1 MTFAKADFMIAGLAA
16 PAVLNFMVRWTECL
30 HGDGS
35 LRDTLLAFSDLANAE
50 VLHLHRVN
58 AQTGA
63 QRSISTL
70 DRHASHGARPL
81 TRAHGLALVGQTAS
95 RAKPGTLWS
104 MTELDRDDAAQLDAG
119 VMNWM
124 TDRRLRDAH
133 VVVLS
138 ADADQTDLLEFYQTF
153 PLERARRA
161 GLELLASAMAEA
173 WGRRPEGRIARI
185 LRAAPALTARL
196 GQGQTNA
203 HPLSANNPLSLTP
216 AELRVCSMMQAG
228 QHLSEISKMLGITES
243 TLRTH
248 LRSIFSK
255 AGVSGQVGL
264 VRLLLAPEM
273 QQNLKRA

>member
-1 MTFAKADFMIAGLAA
+1 MTFVKTDLTIAGLAA

-35 LRDTLLAFSDLANAE
+35 IRDTLMAFSDLAGAE
-50 VLHLHRVN
+50 VLHLHRVT
-58 AQTGA
+58 AGTGA

-70 DRHASHGARPL
+70 DRRASQGARAL
-81 TRAHGLALVGQTAS
+81 TRAHGLSLVGQSAS
-95 RAKPGTLWS
+95 RAKAGTLWS

-119 VMNWM
+119 VLDWM
-124 TDRRLRDAH
+124 ADRALRDAH

-138 ADADQTDLLEFYQTF
+138 ATGDQTDVLEFFQAF
-153 PLERARRA
+153 PLDRARRA
-161 GLELLASAMAEA
+161 GLEILACVMAEA

-196 GQGQTNA
+196 DQGNSNA
-203 HPLSANNPLSLTP
+203 HPLSASNPLSLTP
-216 AELRVCSMMQAG
+216 AELRVCSMIQAG
-228 QHLSEISKMLGITES
+228 THLTEVSKVLGIAES

-264 VRLLLAPEM
+264 VRLLLTPEM
-273 QQNLKRA
+273 PPALKRA